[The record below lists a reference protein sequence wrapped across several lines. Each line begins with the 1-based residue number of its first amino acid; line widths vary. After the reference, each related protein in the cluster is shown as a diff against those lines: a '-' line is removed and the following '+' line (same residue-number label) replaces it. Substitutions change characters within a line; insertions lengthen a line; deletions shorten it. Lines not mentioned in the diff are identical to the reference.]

1 MPAGPT
7 SYLASRGPKKMACTS
22 SFSTSLSACALAL
35 ALGTAAAYSSASM
48 AAGCTFIYKGSE
60 KSPIG
65 LLQIGDL
72 IKEAGFPPG
81 VINIVNGDGKVGAAL
96 ASHMDIN
103 KISFTGSAFAGKK
116 VQELAAKR

>member
-1 MPAGPT
+1 MCAGIG
-7 SYLASRGPKKMACTS
+7 AWNG
-22 SFSTSLSACALAL
+22 SAIFFAFKV
-35 ALGTAAAYSSASM
+35 AAAL

-65 LLQIGDL
+65 MLQLGQF

-81 VINIVNGDGKVGAAL
+81 VVNIVTGDGKVGAAL
-96 ASHMDIN
+96 ASHMDVN

-116 VQELAAKR
+116 VQELAAKRYVCPEDRGPLLTSLQAT

>member
-1 MPAGPT
+1 MGVCAGIG
-7 SYLASRGPKKMACTS
+7 AWNGS
-22 SFSTSLSACALAL
+22 SIFFSLKV
-35 ALGTAAAYSSASM
+35 AAAL

-65 LLQIGDL
+65 VLQLGQF

-81 VINIVNGDGKVGAAL
+81 VVNIVTGDGKVGAAL

-116 VQELAAKR
+116 VQELATKRCVPAVPYRLRVLIYS